1 MLCYTARVDI
11 TQVHARQGHARRN
24 ITKIPYDYC
33 DIHFYDLIVF
43 ITQTGGYRIR
53 LCILLSTLYFDV
65 AMLTLN
71 ILSLDNYLKYSG
83 DPAVSYI
90 IQYSPLICGFIG
102 MEVMVINETLINC
115 KQSIVLPYN

>member
-1 MLCYTARVDI
+1 MA
-11 TQVHARQGHARRN
+11 
-24 ITKIPYDYC
+24 
-33 DIHFYDLIVF
+33 
-43 ITQTGGYRIR
+43 TGLG